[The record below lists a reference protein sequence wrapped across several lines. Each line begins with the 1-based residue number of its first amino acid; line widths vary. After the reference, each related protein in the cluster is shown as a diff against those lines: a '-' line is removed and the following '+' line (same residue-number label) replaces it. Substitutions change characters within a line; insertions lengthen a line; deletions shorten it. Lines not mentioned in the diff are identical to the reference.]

1 MFSVT
6 EVTALNKVVGDLPP
20 ATSWA
25 RELDWVQV
33 VVDGLEVFT
42 NGVDFVDQVFDAVD
56 SVSAHGFLDD
66 GVVGDLDS
74 LTVDLDGASFVDH
87 VFDGGLGWVAPGDEW
102 ITDSQHLDGSFVQSD
117 ETSVTDLSESEKLK
131 GLLWF
136 WRKLVDTSNS
146 DDQSEFL
153 FSLNKV
159 VTGGLGGFGVVDESF
174 GFGGVFGSVSSGFGD
189 DFSLFDE
196 ALLFGDGL
204 GFLGLGGLLGESG
217 SLFGEALWHSGFGDL
232 GNGHFLENNSVS
244 GFL

>member
-102 ITDSQHLDGSFVQSD
+102 ITAATGQ
-117 ETSVTDLSESEKLK
+117 
-131 GLLWF
+131 
-136 WRKLVDTSNS
+136 
-146 DDQSEFL
+146 
-153 FSLNKV
+153 KV
-159 VTGGLGGFGVVDESF
+159 L
-174 GFGGVFGSVSSGFGD
+174 
-189 DFSLFDE
+189 
-196 ALLFGDGL
+196 
-204 GFLGLGGLLGESG
+204 
-217 SLFGEALWHSGFGDL
+217 
-232 GNGHFLENNSVS
+232 
-244 GFL
+244 